1 MEQDSQLLSKNKNLL
16 PRPPI
21 VVILGHVDHGK
32 TTLLD
37 YIRKTNLAAKEAGE
51 ITQSIGAYEVVH
63 HNKKITFIDT
73 PGHEAFNKMR
83 ERGANVA
90 DVAVLVVAADESIK
104 PQTKESIEILNKTKT
119 PFIVAIN
126 KIDKP
131 TANINKVINDLMDF
145 NVLLE
150 KYGGNIPWQAIS
162 AKTGD
167 GVSELLD
174 LIILMGEME
183 NLTYDP
189 KAAAS
194 GVIIESKLDSK
205 RGITVSAILK
215 NGILK
220 NGDLIATDSASGKI
234 KTLENFLGQR
244 VESLSPSAPALI
256 LGFET
261 MPEVGEEFFAGE
273 IDLVEIQPVKIFERK
288 VEQTENFV
296 SPEDSRN
303 YLNLIL
309 KADTSGSLEAL
320 KNVLSSLPLKDKKVK
335 FLEEAVG
342 DINDSDV
349 KLAQATGAIIIGSKT
364 KIQKTAQELA
374 KIHSIKIINSEII
387 YEIGKILEESLAEE
401 KSQKTIAELEVLA
414 VFNQKTKK
422 QIIGGKVTTGVFK
435 NRSRIKIMR
444 NSEEIGWGKVINL
457 QSQKQDV
464 EEVRSGN
471 ECGLLIESDTK
482 ISIGD
487 HLIQEL

>member
-349 KLAQATGAIIIGSKT
+349 KLAQATGAIIIGFKT

>member
-234 KTLENFLGQR
+234 NTLENFLGQR

-349 KLAQATGAIIIGSKT
+349 KLAQATGAIIIGFKT

>member
-349 KLAQATGAIIIGSKT
+349 KLAQATGAIIIGFKT
-364 KIQKTAQELA
+364 KSQKTAQELA